1 MKQKITA
8 LLLAAMLILAICP
21 TALAE
26 GENVTISV
34 SDVIANLGET
44 AVSIQATVTNNS
56 EEEVIITSV
65 KEDSSSLFKSI
76 TVPSSTIKIE
86 NGKSVSLTFPA
97 ELNPNKEGIYNGKL
111 VFAYNVGAESK
122 TQTIDFTLRIVNVS
136 TAQDVTISVGEV
148 VVNPGE
154 TVVSI
159 QVTVVNKSGGEVK
172 ITSVKEDNN
181 SNIFKSI
188 TIPKGAEK
196 IKNGESVSL
205 MFPAELNAYRVRN
218 YSANLVFKYTID
230 GSAQQESIQI
240 IRFTLPEANASAAT
254 PDPSKPAAAFRLSS
268 YDPNG
273 LIVPTAAGKNGGK
286 VQVRLPLL
294 CVDGPVSNIK
304 AVPKLSTSLDE
315 FPFAIEQVDY
325 TIGYNGMIGVN
336 QIIEFQ
342 FNLRFAD
349 KVTAG
354 VKKVDFTIT
363 YDRGWASATGD
374 SSESCDISLYVN
386 VTRGY
391 EAAGS
396 EPGGE
401 TTAALPK
408 IVVDSYSFSSDK
420 IYAGEDFDLT
430 FTVRNTSNEEET
442 KSILVTVTNNAE
454 TGKLTPA
461 SGSNTLYIDKLGKGE
476 SKTMTMSI
484 ATAPDTE
491 AKAYEIKLEFD
502 YEGTKTRPAT
512 LSNGQSSASIPVTI
526 MQKIRLKI
534 EDPTIDGEPMEG
546 ESVPVYFSMYNMGRS
561 SIYNCMVTVEGD
573 GLSMEESFFQ
583 GTVAAGSTMR
593 ADFSLITA
601 TPGQIDGEIVITYED
616 SLEEKMEERLP
627 LSLYVSEAYNPDMYP
642 GEGDPNGM
650 IDTMGGME
658 DPSASGGIPVWAW
671 IVGGVVAAAAVVAVI
686 IILKKKR
693 ARALEDV

>member
-8 LLLAAMLILAICP
+8 LLLAAVLFAAICP
-21 TALAE
+21 AVLAQGNPPHLKPEDISISVESVAPASAGIDILVKITVDDKIKE
-26 GENVTISV
+26 GTLTLENVTADAGVLASPV
-34 SDVIANLGET
+34 
-44 AVSIQATVTNNS
+44 AVNGTKAVDLNGY
-56 EEEVIITSV
+56 
-65 KEDSSSLFKSI
+65 DRSI
-76 TVPSSTIKIE
+76 TVVLKGMFKGTISESAIEQFTFKFTYNKHLDPESSKECIC
-86 NGKSVSLTFPA
+86 SV
-97 ELNPNKEGIYNGKL
+97 EKK
-111 VFAYNVGAESK
+111 FAYTV
-122 TQTIDFTLRIVNVS
+122 TQTQQPQTS
-136 TAQDVTISVGEV
+136 PE
-148 VVNPGE
+148 PG
-154 TVVSI
+154 
-159 QVTVVNKSGGEVK
+159 K
-172 ITSVKEDNN
+172 
-181 SNIFKSI
+181 
-188 TIPKGAEK
+188 
-196 IKNGESVSL
+196 
-205 MFPAELNAYRVRN
+205 
-218 YSANLVFKYTID
+218 
-230 GSAQQESIQI
+230 
-240 IRFTLPEANASAAT
+240 AT
-254 PDPSKPAAAFRLSS
+254 AAFRLSS
-268 YDPNG
+268 FDANG

-642 GEGDPNGM
+642 GVVDPDGM

-658 DPSASGGIPVWAW
+658 DPSASGGIPVWVW
-671 IVGGVVAAAAVVAVI
+671 IAGGVVAAAAVVAVI

>member
-8 LLLAAMLILAICP
+8 LLLAAVLFAAICP
-21 TALAE
+21 AVLAE
-26 GENVTISV
+26 GNPQHLKPEDISISVESVAPASAGIDILVKITVDDKIKEGTLTLENVTADAGVLASPV
-34 SDVIANLGET
+34 AVNGTKT
-44 AVSIQATVTNNS
+44 ADLNGY
-56 EEEVIITSV
+56 
-65 KEDSSSLFKSI
+65 DRSI
-76 TVPSSTIKIE
+76 TVVLKGMFKGTISESAIEQFTFKFTYNKHLDPKSSKECIC
-86 NGKSVSLTFPA
+86 SV
-97 ELNPNKEGIYNGKL
+97 EKK
-111 VFAYNVGAESK
+111 FAYTV
-122 TQTIDFTLRIVNVS
+122 TQTQQPQTS
-136 TAQDVTISVGEV
+136 PE
-148 VVNPGE
+148 PG
-154 TVVSI
+154 
-159 QVTVVNKSGGEVK
+159 K
-172 ITSVKEDNN
+172 
-181 SNIFKSI
+181 
-188 TIPKGAEK
+188 
-196 IKNGESVSL
+196 
-205 MFPAELNAYRVRN
+205 
-218 YSANLVFKYTID
+218 
-230 GSAQQESIQI
+230 
-240 IRFTLPEANASAAT
+240 AT
-254 PDPSKPAAAFRLSS
+254 AAFRLSS
-268 YDPNG
+268 FDANG

-325 TIGYNGMIGVN
+325 TIGYNGMISVN

-642 GEGDPNGM
+642 GVVDPDGM

-658 DPSASGGIPVWAW
+658 DPSASGGIPVWVW

>member
-8 LLLAAMLILAICP
+8 LLLAAVLFAAICP
-21 TALAE
+21 AVLAE
-26 GENVTISV
+26 GGEGGETMPTAKEVSISV
-34 SDVIANLGET
+34 SSPILGT
-44 AVSIQATVTNNS
+44 GIVYIPITITNMTDAPVSLKSVTSKNGLFSN
-56 EEEVIITSV
+56 ITFT
-65 KEDSSSLFKSI
+65 KED
-76 TVPSSTIKIE
+76 
-86 NGKSVSLTFPA
+86 
-97 ELNPNKEGIYNGKL
+97 ELNTVESQRSRDILLTATLNTAMPGTYADLLSFKL
-111 VFAYNVGAESK
+111 SNNEKKTANV
-122 TQTIDFTLRIVNVS
+122 TL
-136 TAQDVTISVGEV
+136 
-148 VVNPGE
+148 
-154 TVVSI
+154 
-159 QVTVVNKSGGEVK
+159 
-172 ITSVKEDNN
+172 
-181 SNIFKSI
+181 
-188 TIPKGAEK
+188 TIPEMQPQT
-196 IKNGESVSL
+196 S
-205 MFPAELNAYRVRN
+205 
-218 YSANLVFKYTID
+218 
-230 GSAQQESIQI
+230 
-240 IRFTLPEANASAAT
+240 PEPGKAT
-254 PDPSKPAAAFRLSS
+254 AAFRLSS
-268 YDPNG
+268 FDANG

-325 TIGYNGMIGVN
+325 TIGYNGMISVN

-658 DPSASGGIPVWAW
+658 EPSASGGIPVWVW
-671 IVGGVVAAAAVVAVI
+671 IAGGVVAAAAVVAVI

>member
-8 LLLAAMLILAICP
+8 LLLAAVLFAAICP
-21 TALAE
+21 AVLAE
-26 GENVTISV
+26 GGEGGETMPTAKEVSISV
-34 SDVIANLGET
+34 SSPILGT
-44 AVSIQATVTNNS
+44 GIVYIPITITNMTDAPVSLDSVTSKNGLFSN
-56 EEEVIITSV
+56 ITFT
-65 KEDSSSLFKSI
+65 KED
-76 TVPSSTIKIE
+76 
-86 NGKSVSLTFPA
+86 
-97 ELNPNKEGIYNGKL
+97 ELNT
-111 VFAYNVGAESK
+111 VESQRSRDILL
-122 TQTIDFTLRIVNVS
+122 TATLS
-136 TAQDVTISVGEV
+136 TAMPGTYADLLSFKLSNNEKKTANVTL
-148 VVNPGE
+148 
-154 TVVSI
+154 
-159 QVTVVNKSGGEVK
+159 
-172 ITSVKEDNN
+172 
-181 SNIFKSI
+181 
-188 TIPKGAEK
+188 TIPEMQPQT
-196 IKNGESVSL
+196 S
-205 MFPAELNAYRVRN
+205 
-218 YSANLVFKYTID
+218 
-230 GSAQQESIQI
+230 
-240 IRFTLPEANASAAT
+240 PEPGKAT
-254 PDPSKPAAAFRLSS
+254 AAFRLSS
-268 YDPNG
+268 FDANG

-325 TIGYNGMIGVN
+325 TIGYNGMISVN

-642 GEGDPNGM
+642 GVVDPDGM

-658 DPSASGGIPVWAW
+658 EPSASGGIPVWAW

>member
-8 LLLAAMLILAICP
+8 LLLAAVLFAAICP
-21 TALAE
+21 AVLAE
-26 GENVTISV
+26 SGEGGETMPTAKEVSISV
-34 SDVIANLGET
+34 SSPILGT
-44 AVSIQATVTNNS
+44 GIVYIPITITNMTDAPVLLNSVTS
-56 EEEVIITSV
+56 
-65 KEDSSSLFKSI
+65 
-76 TVPSSTIKIE
+76 E
-86 NGKSVSLTFPA
+86 NGLFSKITFTDEYVTDDDRLNKVESQKSRDILLTA
-97 ELNPNKEGIYNGKL
+97 
-111 VFAYNVGAESK
+111 
-122 TQTIDFTLRIVNVS
+122 TLS
-136 TAQDVTISVGEV
+136 TAM
-148 VVNPGE
+148 PGTYADLLAFE
-154 TVVSI
+154 LSNNEKKTA
-159 QVTVVNKSGGEVK
+159 N
-172 ITSVKEDNN
+172 ITL
-181 SNIFKSI
+181 
-188 TIPKGAEK
+188 TIPEMQPQT
-196 IKNGESVSL
+196 S
-205 MFPAELNAYRVRN
+205 
-218 YSANLVFKYTID
+218 
-230 GSAQQESIQI
+230 
-240 IRFTLPEANASAAT
+240 PEPGKAT
-254 PDPSKPAAAFRLSS
+254 AAFRLSS
-268 YDPNG
+268 FDANG

-325 TIGYNGMIGVN
+325 TVGYNGMISVN

-534 EDPTIDGEPMEG
+534 EDPTVDGEPMEG

-658 DPSASGGIPVWAW
+658 EPSASGGIPVWVW
-671 IVGGVVAAAAVVAVI
+671 IAGGVVAAAAVVAVI

>member
-8 LLLAAMLILAICP
+8 LLLAAVLFAAICP
-21 TALAE
+21 AVLAE
-26 GENVTISV
+26 GGEGGETMPTAKEVSISV
-34 SDVIANLGET
+34 SSPILGT
-44 AVSIQATVTNNS
+44 GIVYIPITITNMTDAPVSLDSVTSKNGLFSN
-56 EEEVIITSV
+56 ITFT
-65 KEDSSSLFKSI
+65 KED
-76 TVPSSTIKIE
+76 
-86 NGKSVSLTFPA
+86 
-97 ELNPNKEGIYNGKL
+97 ELNTVESQRSRDILLTATLNTAMPGTYADLLSFKL
-111 VFAYNVGAESK
+111 SNNEKKTANV
-122 TQTIDFTLRIVNVS
+122 TL
-136 TAQDVTISVGEV
+136 
-148 VVNPGE
+148 
-154 TVVSI
+154 
-159 QVTVVNKSGGEVK
+159 
-172 ITSVKEDNN
+172 
-181 SNIFKSI
+181 
-188 TIPKGAEK
+188 TIPEMQPQT
-196 IKNGESVSL
+196 S
-205 MFPAELNAYRVRN
+205 
-218 YSANLVFKYTID
+218 
-230 GSAQQESIQI
+230 
-240 IRFTLPEANASAAT
+240 PEPGKAT
-254 PDPSKPAAAFRLSS
+254 AAFRLSS
-268 YDPNG
+268 FDANG

-534 EDPTIDGEPMEG
+534 EDPTVDGEPMEG

-658 DPSASGGIPVWAW
+658 EPSASGGIPVWAW

>member
-8 LLLAAMLILAICP
+8 LLLAAVLFAAICP
-21 TALAE
+21 AVLAE
-26 GENVTISV
+26 GGEGGETMPTAKEVSISV
-34 SDVIANLGET
+34 SSPILGT
-44 AVSIQATVTNNS
+44 GIVYIPITITNMTDAPVSLDSVTSKNGLFSN
-56 EEEVIITSV
+56 ITFT
-65 KEDSSSLFKSI
+65 KED
-76 TVPSSTIKIE
+76 
-86 NGKSVSLTFPA
+86 
-97 ELNPNKEGIYNGKL
+97 ELNTVESQRSRDILLTATLNTAMPGTYADLLSFKL
-111 VFAYNVGAESK
+111 SNNEKKTANV
-122 TQTIDFTLRIVNVS
+122 TL
-136 TAQDVTISVGEV
+136 
-148 VVNPGE
+148 
-154 TVVSI
+154 
-159 QVTVVNKSGGEVK
+159 
-172 ITSVKEDNN
+172 
-181 SNIFKSI
+181 
-188 TIPKGAEK
+188 TIPEMQPQT
-196 IKNGESVSL
+196 S
-205 MFPAELNAYRVRN
+205 
-218 YSANLVFKYTID
+218 
-230 GSAQQESIQI
+230 
-240 IRFTLPEANASAAT
+240 PEPGKAT
-254 PDPSKPAAAFRLSS
+254 AAFRLSS
-268 YDPNG
+268 FDANG

-325 TIGYNGMIGVN
+325 TIGYNGMISVN

>member
-8 LLLAAMLILAICP
+8 LLLAAVLFAAICP
-21 TALAE
+21 AVLAE
-26 GENVTISV
+26 GGEGGETMPTAKEVSISV
-34 SDVIANLGET
+34 SSPILGT
-44 AVSIQATVTNNS
+44 GIVYIPITITNMTDAPVSLDSVTSKNGLFSN
-56 EEEVIITSV
+56 ITFT
-65 KEDSSSLFKSI
+65 KEDGLNKVESQKSRDI
-76 TVPSSTIKIE
+76 L
-86 NGKSVSLTFPA
+86 LTA
-97 ELNPNKEGIYNGKL
+97 
-111 VFAYNVGAESK
+111 
-122 TQTIDFTLRIVNVS
+122 TLS
-136 TAQDVTISVGEV
+136 TAM
-148 VVNPGE
+148 PGTYADLLAFE
-154 TVVSI
+154 LSNNEQKTA
-159 QVTVVNKSGGEVK
+159 N
-172 ITSVKEDNN
+172 ITL
-181 SNIFKSI
+181 
-188 TIPKGAEK
+188 TIPEMQPQT
-196 IKNGESVSL
+196 S
-205 MFPAELNAYRVRN
+205 
-218 YSANLVFKYTID
+218 
-230 GSAQQESIQI
+230 
-240 IRFTLPEANASAAT
+240 PEPGKAT
-254 PDPSKPAAAFRLSS
+254 AAFRLSS
-268 YDPNG
+268 FDANG

-325 TIGYNGMIGVN
+325 TIGYNGMISVN

-658 DPSASGGIPVWAW
+658 DPSASGGIPVWVW
-671 IVGGVVAAAAVVAVI
+671 IAGGVVAAAAVVAVI

>member
-8 LLLAAMLILAICP
+8 LLLAAVLFAAICP
-21 TALAE
+21 AVLAE
-26 GENVTISV
+26 GNPQHLKPENISISVESVAPASAGIDILVKITVDDKIKEGTLTLENVTADAGVLASPV
-34 SDVIANLGET
+34 
-44 AVSIQATVTNNS
+44 AVNGTKAVDLNGY
-56 EEEVIITSV
+56 
-65 KEDSSSLFKSI
+65 DRSI
-76 TVPSSTIKIE
+76 TVVLKGMFKGTISESAIEQFTFKFTYKHLDPESSPESSKECIC
-86 NGKSVSLTFPA
+86 SV
-97 ELNPNKEGIYNGKL
+97 EKK
-111 VFAYNVGAESK
+111 FAYTV
-122 TQTIDFTLRIVNVS
+122 TQTQQPQTS
-136 TAQDVTISVGEV
+136 PE
-148 VVNPGE
+148 PG
-154 TVVSI
+154 
-159 QVTVVNKSGGEVK
+159 K
-172 ITSVKEDNN
+172 
-181 SNIFKSI
+181 
-188 TIPKGAEK
+188 
-196 IKNGESVSL
+196 
-205 MFPAELNAYRVRN
+205 
-218 YSANLVFKYTID
+218 
-230 GSAQQESIQI
+230 
-240 IRFTLPEANASAAT
+240 AT
-254 PDPSKPAAAFRLSS
+254 AAFRLSS
-268 YDPNG
+268 FDVNG

-325 TIGYNGMIGVN
+325 TVGYNGMISVN

-430 FTVRNTSNEEET
+430 FTVRNTSNEEDT
-442 KSILVTVTNNAE
+442 KSILVTMTNNAE

-461 SGSNTLYIDKLGKGE
+461 EGSNTLYIDKLAKGE

-491 AKAYEIKLEFD
+491 AKAYELKLDFD
-502 YEGTKTRPAT
+502 YEGAKTRPAT
-512 LSNGQSSASIPVTI
+512 LAKGASSASIPVTVL
-526 MQKIRLKI
+526 QKIRLKI
-534 EDPTIDGEPMEG
+534 DEPTVDGEAMEG

-573 GLSMEESFFQ
+573 GLSLEDSFFQ

-627 LSLYVSEAYNPDMYP
+627 LSIFVNEGFNPDA
-642 GEGDPNGM
+642 N
-650 IDTMGGME
+650 GGME
-658 DPSASGGIPVWAW
+658 DPGYIDQPTIGGMDGPSAGIPVWIW
-671 IVGGVVAAAAVVAVI
+671 IALGVVVAAAIVVAI
-686 IILKKKR
+686 ILLKKKR
-693 ARALEDV
+693 AKMLEDV

>member
-1 MKQKITA
+1 MKQRITA
-8 LLLAAMLILAICP
+8 LLLAAVLFAAICP
-21 TALAE
+21 AVLAE
-26 GENVTISV
+26 GGEGGGTMPTAKEVSISV
-34 SDVIANLGET
+34 SSPILGT
-44 AVSIQATVTNNS
+44 GIVYIPITITNM
-56 EEEVIITSV
+56 T
-65 KEDSSSLFKSI
+65 DA
-76 TVPSSTIKIE
+76 P
-86 NGKSVSLTFPA
+86 VSLDSVTSRNDLFSNITFTDED
-97 ELNPNKEGIYNGKL
+97 ELNK
-111 VFAYNVGAESK
+111 VESQRSRDILLTATLNTAMPGTYADLLAFELSNNEKK
-122 TQTIDFTLRIVNVS
+122 TANFTL
-136 TAQDVTISVGEV
+136 
-148 VVNPGE
+148 
-154 TVVSI
+154 
-159 QVTVVNKSGGEVK
+159 
-172 ITSVKEDNN
+172 
-181 SNIFKSI
+181 
-188 TIPKGAEK
+188 TIPEMQPQT
-196 IKNGESVSL
+196 S
-205 MFPAELNAYRVRN
+205 
-218 YSANLVFKYTID
+218 
-230 GSAQQESIQI
+230 
-240 IRFTLPEANASAAT
+240 PEPGKAT
-254 PDPSKPAAAFRLSS
+254 AAFRLSS
-268 YDPNG
+268 FDANG

-325 TIGYNGMIGVN
+325 TIGYNGMISVN

-658 DPSASGGIPVWAW
+658 DPSASGGIPVWVW
-671 IVGGVVAAAAVVAVI
+671 IAGGVVAAAAVVAVI

>member
-8 LLLAAMLILAICP
+8 LLLAAVLFAAICP
-21 TALAE
+21 AVLAE
-26 GENVTISV
+26 SGEGGETMPTAKEVSISV
-34 SDVIANLGET
+34 SSPILGT
-44 AVSIQATVTNNS
+44 GIVYIPITITNMTDAPVSLDSVTSKNGLFSN
-56 EEEVIITSV
+56 ITFT
-65 KEDSSSLFKSI
+65 KEDGLNKVESQKSRDI
-76 TVPSSTIKIE
+76 L
-86 NGKSVSLTFPA
+86 LTA
-97 ELNPNKEGIYNGKL
+97 
-111 VFAYNVGAESK
+111 
-122 TQTIDFTLRIVNVS
+122 TLS
-136 TAQDVTISVGEV
+136 TAMPGTYADLLAFELSNENNEIIEKKTANVTL
-148 VVNPGE
+148 
-154 TVVSI
+154 
-159 QVTVVNKSGGEVK
+159 
-172 ITSVKEDNN
+172 
-181 SNIFKSI
+181 
-188 TIPKGAEK
+188 TIPEMQPQT
-196 IKNGESVSL
+196 S
-205 MFPAELNAYRVRN
+205 
-218 YSANLVFKYTID
+218 
-230 GSAQQESIQI
+230 
-240 IRFTLPEANASAAT
+240 PEPGKAT
-254 PDPSKPAAAFRLSS
+254 AAFRLSS
-268 YDPNG
+268 FDANG

-325 TIGYNGMIGVN
+325 TIGYNGMISVN

-650 IDTMGGME
+650 IDTMGGMIDTMGGME

-671 IVGGVVAAAAVVAVI
+671 IAGGVVAAAAVVAVI

>member
-1 MKQKITA
+1 MKQRITA
-8 LLLAAMLILAICP
+8 LLLAAVLFAAICP
-21 TALAE
+21 AVLAE
-26 GENVTISV
+26 GNPQHLKPEDISISVESVAPASAGIDILVKITVDDKIKEGTLTLENVTADAGV
-34 SDVIANLGET
+34 LARPV
-44 AVSIQATVTNNS
+44 AVNGTKAVELNGY
-56 EEEVIITSV
+56 
-65 KEDSSSLFKSI
+65 DRSI
-76 TVPSSTIKIE
+76 TVVLKGMFKGTISESAIEQFTFKFTYNKHLDPESSKECIC
-86 NGKSVSLTFPA
+86 SV
-97 ELNPNKEGIYNGKL
+97 EKK
-111 VFAYNVGAESK
+111 FAYTV
-122 TQTIDFTLRIVNVS
+122 TQTQQPQTS
-136 TAQDVTISVGEV
+136 PE
-148 VVNPGE
+148 PG
-154 TVVSI
+154 
-159 QVTVVNKSGGEVK
+159 K
-172 ITSVKEDNN
+172 
-181 SNIFKSI
+181 
-188 TIPKGAEK
+188 
-196 IKNGESVSL
+196 
-205 MFPAELNAYRVRN
+205 
-218 YSANLVFKYTID
+218 
-230 GSAQQESIQI
+230 
-240 IRFTLPEANASAAT
+240 AT
-254 PDPSKPAAAFRLSS
+254 AAFRLSS
-268 YDPNG
+268 FDANG

-391 EAAGS
+391 EAPGS

-408 IVVDSYSFSSDK
+408 IVVDSYSFPSDK
-420 IYAGEDFDLT
+420 IYAGEDLHLT
-430 FTVRNTSNEEET
+430 STVRNTSNEEET

-534 EDPTIDGEPMEG
+534 EDPTVDGEPMEG

-642 GEGDPNGM
+642 GEGGPNGM
-650 IDTMGGME
+650 IGTMGGME
-658 DPSASGGIPVWAW
+658 EPSASGGIPVWAW

>member
-8 LLLAAMLILAICP
+8 LLLAAVLFAAICP
-21 TALAE
+21 AVLAE
-26 GENVTISV
+26 SGEGGETMPTAKEVSISV
-34 SDVIANLGET
+34 SSPILGT
-44 AVSIQATVTNNS
+44 GIVYIPITITNMTDAPVLLKSVTS
-56 EEEVIITSV
+56 ENGLFSNITFT
-65 KEDSSSLFKSI
+65 KED
-76 TVPSSTIKIE
+76 
-86 NGKSVSLTFPA
+86 
-97 ELNPNKEGIYNGKL
+97 ELNT
-111 VFAYNVGAESK
+111 VESQRSRDILLTATLNTAMPGTYADLLAFELSNNEKK
-122 TQTIDFTLRIVNVS
+122 TANFTL
-136 TAQDVTISVGEV
+136 
-148 VVNPGE
+148 
-154 TVVSI
+154 
-159 QVTVVNKSGGEVK
+159 
-172 ITSVKEDNN
+172 
-181 SNIFKSI
+181 
-188 TIPKGAEK
+188 TIPEMQPQT
-196 IKNGESVSL
+196 S
-205 MFPAELNAYRVRN
+205 
-218 YSANLVFKYTID
+218 
-230 GSAQQESIQI
+230 
-240 IRFTLPEANASAAT
+240 PEPGKAT
-254 PDPSKPAAAFRLSS
+254 AAFRLSS
-268 YDPNG
+268 FDANG

-325 TIGYNGMIGVN
+325 TIGYNGMISVN

-534 EDPTIDGEPMEG
+534 EDPTVDGEPMEG

-642 GEGDPNGM
+642 GVVDPDGM

-658 DPSASGGIPVWAW
+658 DPSASGGIPVWVW
-671 IVGGVVAAAAVVAVI
+671 IAGGVVAAAAVVAVI

>member
-8 LLLAAMLILAICP
+8 LLLAAVLFAAICP
-21 TALAE
+21 AVLAE
-26 GENVTISV
+26 GGEGGGTMPTAKEVSISV
-34 SDVIANLGET
+34 SSPILGT
-44 AVSIQATVTNNS
+44 GIVYIPITITNMTDAPVSLDSVTSKNGLFSN
-56 EEEVIITSV
+56 ITFT
-65 KEDSSSLFKSI
+65 KED
-76 TVPSSTIKIE
+76 
-86 NGKSVSLTFPA
+86 
-97 ELNPNKEGIYNGKL
+97 ELNNVESQKSRDILLTATLNTAMPGTYADLLSFKL
-111 VFAYNVGAESK
+111 SNNEKKTANV
-122 TQTIDFTLRIVNVS
+122 TL
-136 TAQDVTISVGEV
+136 
-148 VVNPGE
+148 
-154 TVVSI
+154 
-159 QVTVVNKSGGEVK
+159 
-172 ITSVKEDNN
+172 
-181 SNIFKSI
+181 
-188 TIPKGAEK
+188 TIPEMQPQT
-196 IKNGESVSL
+196 S
-205 MFPAELNAYRVRN
+205 
-218 YSANLVFKYTID
+218 
-230 GSAQQESIQI
+230 
-240 IRFTLPEANASAAT
+240 PEPGKAT
-254 PDPSKPAAAFRLSS
+254 AAFRLSS
-268 YDPNG
+268 FDVNG

-325 TIGYNGMIGVN
+325 TVGYNGMIRVN

-430 FTVRNTSNEEET
+430 FTVRNTSNEEDT
-442 KSILVTVTNNAE
+442 KSILVTMTNNAE

-461 SGSNTLYIDKLGKGE
+461 EGSNTLYIDKLAKGE

-491 AKAYEIKLEFD
+491 AKAYELKLDFD
-502 YEGTKTRPAT
+502 YEGAKTRPAT
-512 LSNGQSSASIPVTI
+512 LAKGASSASIPVTVL
-526 MQKIRLKI
+526 QKIRLKI
-534 EDPTIDGEPMEG
+534 DEPTVDGEAMEG

-561 SIYNCMVTVEGD
+561 SIYNCMVSVEGD
-573 GLSMEESFFQ
+573 GLSLEDSFFQ
-583 GTVAAGSTMR
+583 GTVAAGNSMR
-593 ADFSLITA
+593 ADLSVITA

-627 LSLYVSEAYNPDMYP
+627 LSIFVNEGFNPDA
-642 GEGDPNGM
+642 N
-650 IDTMGGME
+650 GGME
-658 DPSASGGIPVWAW
+658 DPGYIDQPTIGGMDGPSAGIPVWIW
-671 IVGGVVAAAAVVAVI
+671 IALGVVVAAAIVVAI
-686 IILKKKR
+686 ILLKKKR
-693 ARALEDV
+693 AKMLEDV

>member
-8 LLLAAMLILAICP
+8 LLLAAVLFAAICP
-21 TALAE
+21 AVLAE
-26 GENVTISV
+26 GNPQHLKPEDISISVESVAPASAGIDILVKITVDDKIKEGTLTLENVTADAGVLASPV
-34 SDVIANLGET
+34 AVNGTKT
-44 AVSIQATVTNNS
+44 ADLNGY
-56 EEEVIITSV
+56 
-65 KEDSSSLFKSI
+65 DRSI
-76 TVPSSTIKIE
+76 TVVLKGMFKGTISESAIEQFTFKFTYNKHLDPKSSQECIC
-86 NGKSVSLTFPA
+86 SV
-97 ELNPNKEGIYNGKL
+97 EKK
-111 VFAYNVGAESK
+111 FAYTV
-122 TQTIDFTLRIVNVS
+122 TQTQQPQTS
-136 TAQDVTISVGEV
+136 PE
-148 VVNPGE
+148 PG
-154 TVVSI
+154 
-159 QVTVVNKSGGEVK
+159 K
-172 ITSVKEDNN
+172 
-181 SNIFKSI
+181 
-188 TIPKGAEK
+188 
-196 IKNGESVSL
+196 
-205 MFPAELNAYRVRN
+205 
-218 YSANLVFKYTID
+218 
-230 GSAQQESIQI
+230 
-240 IRFTLPEANASAAT
+240 AT
-254 PDPSKPAAAFRLSS
+254 AAFRLSS
-268 YDPNG
+268 FDANG

-325 TIGYNGMIGVN
+325 TIGYNGMISVN

-534 EDPTIDGEPMEG
+534 EDPTVDGEPMEG

-658 DPSASGGIPVWAW
+658 DPSASGGIPVWVW

>member
-8 LLLAAMLILAICP
+8 LLLAAVLFAAICP
-21 TALAE
+21 AVLAE
-26 GENVTISV
+26 GGEGGETMPTAKEVSISV
-34 SDVIANLGET
+34 SSPILGT
-44 AVSIQATVTNNS
+44 GIVYIPITITNMTDAPVSLDSVTSKNGLFSN
-56 EEEVIITSV
+56 ITFT
-65 KEDSSSLFKSI
+65 KED
-76 TVPSSTIKIE
+76 
-86 NGKSVSLTFPA
+86 
-97 ELNPNKEGIYNGKL
+97 ELNTVESQRSRDILLTATLNTAMPGTYADLLSFKL
-111 VFAYNVGAESK
+111 SNNEKKTANV
-122 TQTIDFTLRIVNVS
+122 TL
-136 TAQDVTISVGEV
+136 
-148 VVNPGE
+148 
-154 TVVSI
+154 
-159 QVTVVNKSGGEVK
+159 
-172 ITSVKEDNN
+172 
-181 SNIFKSI
+181 
-188 TIPKGAEK
+188 TIPEMQPQT
-196 IKNGESVSL
+196 S
-205 MFPAELNAYRVRN
+205 
-218 YSANLVFKYTID
+218 
-230 GSAQQESIQI
+230 
-240 IRFTLPEANASAAT
+240 PEPGKAT
-254 PDPSKPAAAFRLSS
+254 AAFRLSS
-268 YDPNG
+268 FDANG

-658 DPSASGGIPVWAW
+658 EPSASGGIPVWVW
-671 IVGGVVAAAAVVAVI
+671 IAGGVVAAAAVVAVI

>member
-1 MKQKITA
+1 MKQRITA
-8 LLLAAMLILAICP
+8 LLLAAVLFAAICP
-21 TALAE
+21 AVLAE
-26 GENVTISV
+26 GGEGGETMPTAKEVSISV
-34 SDVIANLGET
+34 SSPILGT
-44 AVSIQATVTNNS
+44 GIVYIPITITNM
-56 EEEVIITSV
+56 T
-65 KEDSSSLFKSI
+65 DA
-76 TVPSSTIKIE
+76 P
-86 NGKSVSLTFPA
+86 VSLDKVTSRNDLFSNITFTDED
-97 ELNPNKEGIYNGKL
+97 ELNK
-111 VFAYNVGAESK
+111 VESQRSRDILLTATLKNTAMPGTYADLLAFELSNNEKK
-122 TQTIDFTLRIVNVS
+122 TANFTL
-136 TAQDVTISVGEV
+136 
-148 VVNPGE
+148 
-154 TVVSI
+154 
-159 QVTVVNKSGGEVK
+159 
-172 ITSVKEDNN
+172 
-181 SNIFKSI
+181 
-188 TIPKGAEK
+188 TIPEMQPQT
-196 IKNGESVSL
+196 S
-205 MFPAELNAYRVRN
+205 
-218 YSANLVFKYTID
+218 
-230 GSAQQESIQI
+230 
-240 IRFTLPEANASAAT
+240 PEPGKAT
-254 PDPSKPAAAFRLSS
+254 AAFRLSS
-268 YDPNG
+268 FDANG

-534 EDPTIDGEPMEG
+534 EDPTVDGEPMEG

-642 GEGDPNGM
+642 GVVDPDGM

-658 DPSASGGIPVWAW
+658 DPSASGGIPVWVW
-671 IVGGVVAAAAVVAVI
+671 IAGGVVAAAAVVAVI

>member
-1 MKQKITA
+1 MKQRITA
-8 LLLAAMLILAICP
+8 LLLAAVLFAAICP
-21 TALAE
+21 AVLAE
-26 GENVTISV
+26 GQDNPQHLKPEDISISVESVAPASAGIDILVKITVDDKIKEGTLTLENVTADAGVLASPV
-34 SDVIANLGET
+34 
-44 AVSIQATVTNNS
+44 AVNGTNAVELNGY
-56 EEEVIITSV
+56 
-65 KEDSSSLFKSI
+65 DRSI
-76 TVPSSTIKIE
+76 TVVLKGMFKGTISESAIEQFTFKFTYNKHLDPKSSKECIC
-86 NGKSVSLTFPA
+86 SV
-97 ELNPNKEGIYNGKL
+97 EKK
-111 VFAYNVGAESK
+111 FAYTV
-122 TQTIDFTLRIVNVS
+122 TQTQQPQTS
-136 TAQDVTISVGEV
+136 PE
-148 VVNPGE
+148 PG
-154 TVVSI
+154 
-159 QVTVVNKSGGEVK
+159 K
-172 ITSVKEDNN
+172 
-181 SNIFKSI
+181 
-188 TIPKGAEK
+188 
-196 IKNGESVSL
+196 
-205 MFPAELNAYRVRN
+205 
-218 YSANLVFKYTID
+218 
-230 GSAQQESIQI
+230 
-240 IRFTLPEANASAAT
+240 AT
-254 PDPSKPAAAFRLSS
+254 AAFRLSS
-268 YDPNG
+268 FDANG

-325 TIGYNGMIGVN
+325 TIGYNGMISVN

-642 GEGDPNGM
+642 GVVDPDGM

-658 DPSASGGIPVWAW
+658 DPSASGGIPVWVW
-671 IVGGVVAAAAVVAVI
+671 IAGGVVAAAAVVAVI

>member
-8 LLLAAMLILAICP
+8 LLLAAVLFAAICP
-21 TALAE
+21 AVLAE
-26 GENVTISV
+26 SGEGGETMPTAKEVSISV
-34 SDVIANLGET
+34 SSPILGT
-44 AVSIQATVTNNS
+44 GIVYIPITITNMTDAPVSLDKVTSKNGLFTN
-56 EEEVIITSV
+56 ITFT
-65 KEDSSSLFKSI
+65 KEDGLNKVESQKSRDI
-76 TVPSSTIKIE
+76 L
-86 NGKSVSLTFPA
+86 LTA
-97 ELNPNKEGIYNGKL
+97 
-111 VFAYNVGAESK
+111 
-122 TQTIDFTLRIVNVS
+122 TLS
-136 TAQDVTISVGEV
+136 TAM
-148 VVNPGE
+148 PGTYADLLAFE
-154 TVVSI
+154 LSNNEKKTA
-159 QVTVVNKSGGEVK
+159 N
-172 ITSVKEDNN
+172 ITL
-181 SNIFKSI
+181 
-188 TIPKGAEK
+188 TIPEMQPQT
-196 IKNGESVSL
+196 S
-205 MFPAELNAYRVRN
+205 
-218 YSANLVFKYTID
+218 
-230 GSAQQESIQI
+230 
-240 IRFTLPEANASAAT
+240 PEPGKAT
-254 PDPSKPAAAFRLSS
+254 AAFRLSS
-268 YDPNG
+268 FDANG

-534 EDPTIDGEPMEG
+534 EDPTVDGEPMEG

-658 DPSASGGIPVWAW
+658 EPSASGGIPVWAW

>member
-8 LLLAAMLILAICP
+8 LLLAAVLFAAICP
-21 TALAE
+21 AVLAE
-26 GENVTISV
+26 GGEGGGTMPTAKEVSISV
-34 SDVIANLGET
+34 SSPILGT
-44 AVSIQATVTNNS
+44 GIVYIPITITNMTDAPVSLDSVTSKNGLFSN
-56 EEEVIITSV
+56 ITFT
-65 KEDSSSLFKSI
+65 KED
-76 TVPSSTIKIE
+76 
-86 NGKSVSLTFPA
+86 
-97 ELNPNKEGIYNGKL
+97 ELNTVESQRSRDILLTATLNTAMPGTYADLLSFKL
-111 VFAYNVGAESK
+111 SNNEKKTANV
-122 TQTIDFTLRIVNVS
+122 TL
-136 TAQDVTISVGEV
+136 
-148 VVNPGE
+148 
-154 TVVSI
+154 
-159 QVTVVNKSGGEVK
+159 
-172 ITSVKEDNN
+172 
-181 SNIFKSI
+181 
-188 TIPKGAEK
+188 TIPEMQPQT
-196 IKNGESVSL
+196 S
-205 MFPAELNAYRVRN
+205 
-218 YSANLVFKYTID
+218 
-230 GSAQQESIQI
+230 
-240 IRFTLPEANASAAT
+240 PEPGKAT
-254 PDPSKPAAAFRLSS
+254 AAFRLSS
-268 YDPNG
+268 FDANG

-642 GEGDPNGM
+642 GVVDPDGM

-658 DPSASGGIPVWAW
+658 DPSASGGIPVWVW

>member
-1 MKQKITA
+1 MKQRITA
-8 LLLAAMLILAICP
+8 LLLAAVLFAAICP
-21 TALAE
+21 AVLAE
-26 GENVTISV
+26 GGEGGGTMPTAKEVSISV
-34 SDVIANLGET
+34 SSPILGT
-44 AVSIQATVTNNS
+44 GIVYIPITITNMTDAPVSLDSVTSKNGLFSN
-56 EEEVIITSV
+56 ITFT
-65 KEDSSSLFKSI
+65 KED
-76 TVPSSTIKIE
+76 
-86 NGKSVSLTFPA
+86 
-97 ELNPNKEGIYNGKL
+97 ELNTVESQRSRDILLTATLNTAMPGTYADLLSFKL
-111 VFAYNVGAESK
+111 SNNEKKTANV
-122 TQTIDFTLRIVNVS
+122 TL
-136 TAQDVTISVGEV
+136 
-148 VVNPGE
+148 
-154 TVVSI
+154 
-159 QVTVVNKSGGEVK
+159 
-172 ITSVKEDNN
+172 
-181 SNIFKSI
+181 
-188 TIPKGAEK
+188 TIPEMQPQT
-196 IKNGESVSL
+196 S
-205 MFPAELNAYRVRN
+205 
-218 YSANLVFKYTID
+218 
-230 GSAQQESIQI
+230 
-240 IRFTLPEANASAAT
+240 PEPGKAT
-254 PDPSKPAAAFRLSS
+254 AAFRLSS
-268 YDPNG
+268 FDANG

-325 TIGYNGMIGVN
+325 TIGYNGMISVN

-391 EAAGS
+391 EPAGS

-534 EDPTIDGEPMEG
+534 EDPTVDGEPMEG

-658 DPSASGGIPVWAW
+658 DPSASGGIPVWVW
-671 IVGGVVAAAAVVAVI
+671 IAGGVVAAAAVVAVI

>member
-8 LLLAAMLILAICP
+8 LLLAAVLFAAICP
-21 TALAE
+21 AVLAE
-26 GENVTISV
+26 GGEGGGTMPTAKEVSISV
-34 SDVIANLGET
+34 SSPILGT
-44 AVSIQATVTNNS
+44 GIVYIPITITNMTDAPVSLDSVTSKNGLFSN
-56 EEEVIITSV
+56 ITFT
-65 KEDSSSLFKSI
+65 KED
-76 TVPSSTIKIE
+76 
-86 NGKSVSLTFPA
+86 
-97 ELNPNKEGIYNGKL
+97 ELNKVESQRSRDILLTATLNTAMPGTYADLLSFKL
-111 VFAYNVGAESK
+111 SNNEKKTANV
-122 TQTIDFTLRIVNVS
+122 TL
-136 TAQDVTISVGEV
+136 
-148 VVNPGE
+148 
-154 TVVSI
+154 
-159 QVTVVNKSGGEVK
+159 
-172 ITSVKEDNN
+172 
-181 SNIFKSI
+181 
-188 TIPKGAEK
+188 TIPEMQPQT
-196 IKNGESVSL
+196 S
-205 MFPAELNAYRVRN
+205 
-218 YSANLVFKYTID
+218 
-230 GSAQQESIQI
+230 
-240 IRFTLPEANASAAT
+240 PEPGKAT
-254 PDPSKPAAAFRLSS
+254 AAFRLSS
-268 YDPNG
+268 FDANG

-325 TIGYNGMIGVN
+325 TIGYNGMISVN

-534 EDPTIDGEPMEG
+534 EDPTVDGEPMEG

-642 GEGDPNGM
+642 GVVDPDGM